1 MPNKTSPP
9 HPAER
14 PRAQPPLR
22 GLSSWLAVVRAYQ
35 KCSEVLS
42 LAIKP
47 LGLKLAQHEVLM
59 MLLMTRHA
67 TQPVTQQRL
76 AENSYVT
83 KSHMSG
89 VLTEMANLGWIARA
103 DSEHDK
109 RSKVISLTP
118 KGMAIAKR
126 AYAAQAEVIGVMMQP
141 LSDRQIDELERTSRN
156 ATLALL
162 DMARRMA

>member
-1 MPNKTSPP
+1 MATKNS
-9 HPAER
+9 HPGAALSHT
-14 PRAQPPLR
+14 AQPPLR
-22 GLSSWLAVVRAYQ
+22 GLGSWLAVVRAYQ

-59 MLLMTRHA
+59 LLLMTRHA
-67 TQPVTQQRL
+67 RQPVTQQRL

-89 VLTEMANLGWIARA
+89 VLTDMAAMGWITRT
-103 DSEHDK
+103 DSERDK
-109 RSKVISLTP
+109 RSKVINLTP
-118 KGMAIAKR
+118 KGVAIAKR

-156 ATLALL
+156 ATLALA

>member
-1 MPNKTSPP
+1 MPTKIAHP
-9 HPAER
+9 HIVPNQA
-14 PRAQPPLR
+14 AQPALR

-35 KCSEVLS
+35 KCSEVLT

-59 MLLMTRHA
+59 TLLMARHMA
-67 TQPVTQQRL
+67 QPVTQQRL

-89 VLTEMANLGWIARA
+89 VLTEMAEIGWIARN
-103 DSEHDK
+103 DSALDK

-118 KGMAIAKR
+118 KGLAVAKR
-126 AYAAQAEVIGVMMQP
+126 AYAAQAEVIGVMMKP
-141 LSDRQIDELERTSRN
+141 LTERQVDELERTSRN
-156 ATLALL
+156 ATLALT
-162 DMARRMA
+162 DMARRFG